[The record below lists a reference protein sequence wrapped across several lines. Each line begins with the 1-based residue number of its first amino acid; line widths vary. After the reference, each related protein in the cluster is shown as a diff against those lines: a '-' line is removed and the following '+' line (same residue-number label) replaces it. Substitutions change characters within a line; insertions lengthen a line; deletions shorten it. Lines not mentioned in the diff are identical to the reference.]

1 VTSPTTP
8 DSDRS
13 VGKSG
18 RHRGRPAHRV
28 PAGLVAGAVLV
39 AGVLVAMTALLDRID
54 AGGSFSG
61 PRARAD
67 SRPTSATPSTI
78 DVTASQA
85 SLAPSQVTPQRP
97 TRIVLAS
104 GETVAIRAVSTL
116 PDGTLDAPEDIMIA
130 GWWDGGA
137 KLGEPYGAIVVAAHV
152 DSTVQGLGPFSELLS
167 ASVDDH
173 ITVGSA
179 ALEQS
184 FTVTSVAL
192 VPKDRPD
199 EVAGVFSALGDNR
212 LVLIT
217 CAGPYDPDNGGYQN
231 IVEVTAVPAG
241 PPAKRHPAG

>member
-1 VTSPTTP
+1 
-8 DSDRS
+8 
-13 VGKSG
+13 
-18 RHRGRPAHRV
+18 V
-28 PAGLVAGAVLV
+28 PAGLVAGAVV
-39 AGVLVAMTALLDRID
+39 VTGVLVATTALVDRID
-54 AGGSFSG
+54 AGGSFSD
-61 PRARAD
+61 PRARGD
-67 SRPTSATPSTI
+67 PLRTSSTPSTI

-116 PDGTLDAPEDIMIA
+116 PDGTLDAPENIMIA

-199 EVAGVFSALGDNR
+199 EVAGVFSAMGDNR

-241 PPAKRHPAG
+241 PAAKRHPAG